1 MNNTIK
7 EMAEKLLEFDEYKI
21 VYHIRPDGDCIG
33 SSFALAL
40 GLQSIGKRC
49 AVVGRDPVPM
59 IHQHLTSK
67 IPQDSLENP
76 IYFSVDAV
84 SPMRTGN
91 YADEHFTFCI
101 DHHRGNSINADFKY
115 VEEDCGACCEIV
127 FKLLCEMN
135 ITITKEIADLL
146 YTALVTDTRCFQTSD
161 TSEQT
166 FEIAAALTRLGANT
180 FDISR
185 RNCFVKSKGRR
196 AIEKI
201 LEESLHFS
209 CCDQLITGVILLDDL
224 KRAGIADSEI
234 EGINSFVEQYEEM
247 RIGVT
252 VRELPDGRSRC
263 STRTSGD
270 ISANAICMVHG
281 GGGHY
286 HAAVCELDEPP
297 AEARRIIE
305 ETCREFL
312 PENCGA
318 DV

>member
-7 EMAEKLLEFDEYKI
+7 EMAEKLLEFDEYMI

-115 VEEDCGACCEIV
+115 VEEDCGACSEIV

-196 AIEKI
+196 AIKKYWKKACT
-201 LEESLHFS
+201 FP
-209 CCDQLITGVILLDDL
+209 
-224 KRAGIADSEI
+224 AA
-234 EGINSFVEQYEEM
+234 IN
-247 RIGVT
+247 
-252 VRELPDGRSRC
+252 
-263 STRTSGD
+263 
-270 ISANAICMVHG
+270 
-281 GGGHY
+281 
-286 HAAVCELDEPP
+286 
-297 AEARRIIE
+297 
-305 ETCREFL
+305 
-312 PENCGA
+312 
-318 DV
+318 